1 MTRYLTLLSFLLFA
15 FACQHKN
22 DAVVTP
28 EEPIVENVPG
38 GKGGNFNLALFP
50 VNGTTGVEGKCYIK
64 YGCKK
69 IPAAIKYDDSFTT
82 MVEPGYG
89 PHVHFLKLKEGFY
102 LLGAKG
108 AYKGKQVS
116 GDTIIEVKSVQAA
129 TVDLNLQVK

>member
-1 MTRYLTLLSFLLFA
+1 
-15 FACQHKN
+15 
-22 DAVVTP
+22 
-28 EEPIVENVPG
+28 
-38 GKGGNFNLALFP
+38 
-50 VNGTTGVEGKCYIK
+50 
-64 YGCKK
+64 
-69 IPAAIKYDDSFTT
+69 

-108 AYKGKQVS
+108 SYKGKQVS